1 MVFRD
6 YISTWKIRKIRRI
19 NEAETTRE
27 EEGGGEE
34 EEEGFHWKLC
44 YDYIIMS
51 FSLLKK
57 IILAI
62 SKISMVLC
70 RFQGHR

>member
-1 MVFRD
+1 MQIMIIDHFR
-6 YISTWKIRKIRRI
+6 KIRRIRSNRKRRRI

-27 EEGGGEE
+27 EEGGGEEEE

-51 FSLLKK
+51 FSL
-57 IILAI
+57 
-62 SKISMVLC
+62 SKNN
-70 RFQGHR
+70 FGYF